1 MLTNPLDPKLAL
13 VLKSFLANPAK
24 HPRRDKVRAEFREIR
39 RRTIDAKLVGILDSL
54 FEEHSSPT
62 SSSPTPTF
70 DEVAATLS
78 ELRSRA
84 FSDSAAIL
92 FCHWK
97 TVLAERDLQS
107 ILPVTPDAYCLET
120 WRKTSGLSEKDL
132 ESQLLTQAIDS
143 YATVGADWVL
153 THSKPEQSL
162 IIWEYILGR
171 KERPRH
177 LPTWSISAAAAL
189 AEDTRGNLLEY
200 LLRHTW
206 PDNAALKTLGEVIR
220 FDQALLKQT
229 FEVMPAILCKK
240 NATVTCVR
248 LLEELIGPLDST
260 EGAEREFIT
269 VSLARLGTGILLGD
283 CKGETATSALDL
295 IGQSVNRLR
304 NPTQDQATKSR
315 TWILE
320 NLGQRTKGP
329 DGNAHV
335 TKEGAYHLSLAFEM
349 VSHGL
354 TAKDVLTATA
364 QNLGLTPLSR
374 KGEAILFNPRNHQDL
389 DGGMLPGDDA
399 VIEEPG
405 WLLGKEL
412 IARAKVRRGGQHVRI
427 NPVH

>member
-1 MLTNPLDPKLAL
+1 
-13 VLKSFLANPAK
+13 
-24 HPRRDKVRAEFREIR
+24 
-39 RRTIDAKLVGILDSL
+39 L

-97 TVLAERDLQS
+97 TVLAGRDLQS
-107 ILPVTPDAYCLET
+107 ILPVTPDVSCLET

-132 ESQLLTQAIDS
+132 ESQLLTHVIDS

-162 IIWEYILGR
+162 VIWEFILGR

-189 AEDTRGNLLEY
+189 AEDTRGDLLEY

-206 PDNAALKTLGEVIR
+206 
-220 FDQALLKQT
+220 
-229 FEVMPAILCKK
+229 
-240 NATVTCVR
+240 R

-283 CKGETATSALDL
+283 CKGEPATSALDL
-295 IGQSVNRLR
+295 IDQSVNRLR

-335 TKEGAYHLSLAFEM
+335 TKEGSYHLSLAFEM
-349 VSHGL
+349 VSQGL

-364 QNLGLTPLSR
+364 QNLGMTPLGR
-374 KGEAILFNPRNHQDL
+374 KGEAILFDPRNHQDL

-412 IARAKVRRGGQHVRI
+412 IARAKVRRGG
-427 NPVH
+427 